1 MFDKSQRLVIV
12 AYLWSSKLLTHISH
26 YREFTNRTERY
37 ERGLSMMN
45 RIFELAT
52 IHGWSELETR
62 IAFAA
67 LDEQLPIGL
76 HNVGKLLLPSP
87 LE

>member
-1 MFDKSQRLVIV
+1 
-12 AYLWSSKLLTHISH
+12 
-26 YREFTNRTERY
+26 
-37 ERGLSMMN
+37 MMN